1 MKVAEALKSGKREM
15 EIKFDQAKKKIVDSA
30 SDEFIESIKSLTES
44 ASEKELEEFFNC
56 NDEAIDFED
65 KLAMIAAF
73 AEHHDDVDG
82 MAIIGIHRS
91 DLS

>member
-1 MKVAEALKSGKREM
+1 MKVVEALKSSKREM
-15 EIKFDQAKKKIVDSA
+15 EIKFDQAKKRLQILRLMNLL
-30 SDEFIESIKSLTES
+30 SLLS
-44 ASEKELEEFFNC
+44 LLLKVPQRRSSKNFFNC

>member
-1 MKVAEALKSGKREM
+1 MKTAEALKSSKKEM
-15 EIKFDQAKKKIVDSA
+15 EIKFDQAKKIVDSV
-30 SDEFIESIKSLTES
+30 SDEFIESIKSLAES
-44 ASEKELEEFFNC
+44 ASEKGLEEFLNC

>member
-1 MKVAEALKSGKREM
+1 MKLVEAFKNSKKEM
-15 EIKFDQAKKKIVDSA
+15 EIKFDQANKIIDSA
-30 SDEFIESIKSLTES
+30 SDEFIESIKSLAES
-44 ASEKELEEFFNC
+44 ASEKELEEFLNC

-73 AEHHDDVDG
+73 AEHHDNIDG

>member
-1 MKVAEALKSGKREM
+1 MVRRKWRLSSIRLKK
-15 EIKFDQAKKKIVDSA
+15 KKKIVDSA
-30 SDEFIESIKSLTES
+30 SDEFIEPIKSLAVS
-44 ASEKELEEFFNC
+44 ASEKELEEFLNC

>member
-1 MKVAEALKSGKREM
+1 MVRRKWRLSSIRLK
-15 EIKFDQAKKKIVDSA
+15 KKKIVDSA
-30 SDEFIESIKSLTES
+30 SDEFIEPIKSLAVS
-44 ASEKELEEFFNC
+44 ASEKELEEFLNC

>member
-1 MKVAEALKSGKREM
+1 MKLVEAFKNSKKEM
-15 EIKFDQAKKKIVDSA
+15 EIKFDQANKIIDSA
-30 SDEFIESIKSLTES
+30 SDEFIESIKSLAES
-44 ASEKELEEFFNC
+44 ASEKELEELLNC

-73 AEHHDDVDG
+73 AEHHDNIDG